1 MGEDFTLVLDDR
13 DELELSLDENEEEF
27 SLEDAMPILDDYN
40 KLRHRPEINGVTLE
54 GSMSFSDFF
63 SSSEL
68 IIDGGNAEVV

>member
-1 MGEDFTLVLDDR
+1 MGEDFTLVLDDQ
-13 DELELSLDENEEEF
+13 DELELSLDENDEEF

>member
-1 MGEDFTLVLDDR
+1 MSEDFTLVLDNQ

-27 SLEDAMPILDDYN
+27 SLEDTMPILDDYN

-63 SSSEL
+63 SSSKL